1 MLRAGAAD
9 VAGRLGRLLDRLA
22 RRLAAPPPARR
33 RRGRG
38 RPGLGRARRA
48 LARAARSE
56 RGRWAGR
63 VAVLAAAAAVLVVVL
78 YGHGE
83 LPRAAARPA
92 PVAGR
97 TSGGRVGERPPARP
111 ARPRPAPST
120 PASAARPAEVAAAWY
135 AGVHHLRPGSV
146 RALQQD
152 RRSATEVRVLVLAK
166 GPGGRLDTALVRVR
180 RGPRGW
186 AVPAGGAPATAP
198 GRAARP
204 LVAGG
209 GPR

>member
-1 MLRAGAAD
+1 MLRARVATA
-9 VAGRLGRLLDRLA
+9 AGRLGRLLDR
-22 RRLAAPPPARR
+22 
-33 RRGRG
+33 
-38 RPGLGRARRA
+38 

-63 VAVLAAAAAVLVVVL
+63 VAVLAVAAAVLVVVL

-92 PVAGR
+92 PAAGR
-97 TSGGRVGERPPARP
+97 ASGGRVGERPPARP
-111 ARPRPAPST
+111 RPAPST
-120 PASAARPAEVAAAWY
+120 PPAAARPAEVGVAWY
-135 AGVHHLRPGSV
+135 AGVHHLPPGSV

-166 GPGGRLDTALVRVR
+166 GAGGRLDTALVRVR

-186 AVPAGGAPATAP
+186 AVPSGAPAQRP

-204 LVAGG
+204 LRAGG